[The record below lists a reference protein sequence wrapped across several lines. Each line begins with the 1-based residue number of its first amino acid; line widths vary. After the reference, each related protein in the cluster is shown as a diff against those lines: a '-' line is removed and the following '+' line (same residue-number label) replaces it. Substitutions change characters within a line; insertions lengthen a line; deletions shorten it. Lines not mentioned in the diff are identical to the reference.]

1 MSNFK
6 ISREA
11 LAEIERAFV
20 EYREEFADL
29 EHDGLVSID
38 TEHAHVGCVGAF
50 VRWLKGEVQI
60 REIIREPGR
69 L

>member
-1 MSNFK
+1 MSDFK

-20 EYREEFADL
+20 EYREEFANL
-29 EHDGLVSID
+29 EHDGVVSSD
-38 TEHAHVGCVGAF
+38 TEHAHVGCAGVF
-50 VRWLKGEVQI
+50 LRWLKGEVQI
-60 REIIREPGR
+60 REIIRKPGR